1 MQKLNPVYQAMKEAR
16 DKLGGGEEYP
26 ESLNELARLDTCV
39 TVVDCRC
46 YLQNTFESFAAISKC
61 APLTIAFFCANVEV
75 FSN

>member
-1 MQKLNPVYQAMKEAR
+1 MKEAR

-46 YLQNTFESFAAISKC
+46 YLQNTFESFAASSK
-61 APLTIAFFCANVEV
+61 
-75 FSN
+75 